1 MYVAFNLTLSNKLDY
16 YYDLGT
22 KLLDKNKA
30 LIRRGLE
37 SFMIKDG
44 YLNGSKIQ
52 SNWFPLIEADVFIS
66 YAYKDEKKAVALA
79 GWLNENFKLKVFVD
93 SCVWG
98 YSEELLKVIDDNF
111 CFDNDKAQYNYFK
124 RNKSTSH
131 VHMMLSIALS
141 KMIDNTECLFFLN
154 TPNSIKVSD
163 VINSTESPWIYYEI
177 AMTKLIKKRNPNFHR
192 IESPD
197 LQVFNSNLPIK
208 YYLEMEEFIELREE
222 DLYIW
227 KEKYISG
234 NSLDKLYELKSLLKK
249 DL

>member
-1 MYVAFNLTLSNKLDY
+1 MYAAFNLILSNKLDY

-30 LIRRGLE
+30 LIRKGLE
-37 SFMIKDG
+37 SFIIKDG
-44 YLNGSKIQ
+44 FINGTKIQ

-66 YAYKDEKKAVALA
+66 YAYKDEKIAVALA

-98 YSEELLKVIDDNF
+98 YSEELLKIIDDGF
-111 CFDNDKAQYNYFK
+111 CLEEDKEYYNYFK

-141 KMIDNTECLFFLN
+141 KMIDNTECLIFLN
-154 TPNSIKVSD
+154 TPNSLNVSE
-163 VINSTESPWIYYEI
+163 VIGSTGSPWIYYEI
-177 AMTKLIKKRNPNFHR
+177 AMTKLIRKRNPNFHR
-192 IESPD
+192 IKSPD
-197 LQVFNSNLPIK
+197 IYVFNSNLPIK
-208 YYLEMEEFIELREE
+208 YYLEMDELIELSED

-227 KEKYISG
+227 KEKYTSG
-234 NSLDKLYELKSLLKK
+234 NSLDTLYEMKSLLKK
-249 DL
+249 D